1 MGTLEKIQAVQAR
14 LAASYALHF
23 DQLLPEE
30 DRAYRSLLNKLSTL
44 SDFLKLAAR
53 FPAELPARGEGSL
66 IEGERL
72 AAAMVARMSEILS
85 LDGKPR

>member
-44 SDFLKLAAR
+44 SDFLKLA
-53 FPAELPARGEGSL
+53 ESL
-66 IEGERL
+66 AVG
-72 AAAMVARMSEILS
+72 VADPLTRN
-85 LDGKPR
+85 